1 MRKIRRFIGSILIIT
16 VVCALNINFY
26 ASTKDVEERQEESK
40 LINED
45 CVEIII
51 DNTTRGNILN
61 RVTGRLSNNGN
72 GSINVY
78 GAVYGSVVCD
88 KLVLEMTLQKQV
100 NGSWQNVKSF
110 SASANS
116 KGFFTKSYNMSV
128 TKGYYYRLKLVGV
141 ATKGS
146 TTESQTGITDG
157 LLIK

>member
-1 MRKIRRFIGSILIIT
+1 MRKVRGLIESILIIT
-16 VVCALNINFY
+16 LVCALNINVY

-40 LINED
+40 LIDEN

-51 DNTTRGNILN
+51 DNTARGNILN
-61 RVTGRLSNNGN
+61 RVTGKLSNNGN
-72 GSINVY
+72 GSVNVY

-116 KGFFTKSYNMSV
+116 KGFFTKSYNVSV
-128 TKGYYYRLKLVGV
+128 AKGYYYRLKLVGI
-141 ATKGS
+141 ATKNG
-146 TTESQTGITDG
+146 TTESQTGITNN
-157 LLIK
+157 LLVK

>member
-1 MRKIRRFIGSILIIT
+1 MRKNRRFIGNILIIAL
-16 VVCALNINFY
+16 VCVLNINVY
-26 ASTKDVEERQEESK
+26 ASTKDVETRQEEFK
-40 LINED
+40 LVNED
-45 CVEIII
+45 CAEIIV
-51 DNTTRGNILN
+51 DNTIRGNILN

-100 NGSWQNVKSF
+100 NGSWQNVRSF

-116 KGFFTKSYNMSV
+116 KGFFTKSYNVSV
-128 TKGYYYRLKLVGV
+128 AKGYYYRLKLVGV
-141 ATKGS
+141 ATKNG